1 MLQHTSPA
9 TPCPDPLADARRL
22 SVAPMMDWTDRH
34 CRFLHRLIA
43 PRALLYTEMITTGA
57 ILHGDRSRLLDFSQA
72 EQPVALQLGGSEPN
86 DLARAARVG
95 EEWGYSEINLNCG
108 CPSERVQQGAFGACL
123 MREPDLVAHAVAAM
137 QAAVKIPVT
146 VKHRIGVDDQDDF
159 EFVARFVER
168 LFAAG
173 CRVFIV
179 HARSAILKGLSPK
192 ENREIPPLRGQ
203 IVRQL
208 KAAFPLATFVGNG
221 GLKSTE
227 QALEW
232 MSPSD
237 DLPGLDGVMLGRAA
251 YHDPWILKRLSQ
263 TCWAETNTAAQES
276 TTREAILPALEA
288 YFEAQLKRGVP
299 GKAMG
304 RHWHG
309 LFHGQPGARHWRREI
324 SEGESPMA
332 IWRRY
337 AFAESQFAPA
347 TSIESRSQPA
357 ASHRSVDSRLTTRT
371 RASQA

>member
-22 SVAPMMDWTDRH
+22 SVAPMIDWTDRH
-34 CRFLHRLIA
+34 CRFFHRLIA

-72 EQPVALQLGGSEPN
+72 EQPVALQLGGSEPD

-208 KAAFPLATFVGNG
+208 KAAFPQATFVGNG
-221 GLKSTE
+221 GLKST
-227 QALEW
+227 
-232 MSPSD
+232 
-237 DLPGLDGVMLGRAA
+237 
-251 YHDPWILKRLSQ
+251 
-263 TCWAETNTAAQES
+263 
-276 TTREAILPALEA
+276 
-288 YFEAQLKRGVP
+288 
-299 GKAMG
+299 
-304 RHWHG
+304 
-309 LFHGQPGARHWRREI
+309 
-324 SEGESPMA
+324 
-332 IWRRY
+332 
-337 AFAESQFAPA
+337 
-347 TSIESRSQPA
+347 
-357 ASHRSVDSRLTTRT
+357 
-371 RASQA
+371 